1 MQVFFI
7 YRSACRISLYDVYMP
22 YKLATTLPSFLHSVL
37 VSFQSCLIW
46 VSIIICVGYVISRS
60 LVIPVMEVIKPV
72 VARYGG
78 THLSYMPMLPVTK
91 VTQVTQLCSV
101 STVQ

>member
-1 MQVFFI
+1 MGMQIKDFMKEREREGGGGDKGDGI
-7 YRSACRISLYDVYMP
+7 H
-22 YKLATTLPSFLHSVL
+22 YKA
-37 VSFQSCLIW
+37 
-46 VSIIICVGYVISRS
+46 
-60 LVIPVMEVIKPV
+60 V

-78 THLSYMPMLPVTK
+78 TQLSYMPMLPVTK